1 MIGITGLSFIA
12 STDKAKIEQEATKIM
27 GDNPIIAYFDVDLF
41 RQLGTNEKKPVPEPG
56 IAIKI
61 TITIPDELLNSDKT
75 VSREY
80 KIIRLHEGQVDV
92 INGTF
97 DSTTGEFT
105 FESDK
110 FSTYAIVY
118 KDVPVND
125 DDNSTP
131 GDTDVIKPEDDKI
144 DDVPKTGDSNNA
156 LYSFM
161 LMILSGLGIVICSR
175 TKKVLNKES

>member
-1 MIGITGLSFIA
+1 MGNNPTIT
-12 STDKAKIEQEATKIM
+12 
-27 GDNPIIAYFDVDLF
+27 YFDADLF
-41 RQLGTNEKKPVPEPG
+41 KQVGSGVKQQITEPG
-56 IAIKI
+56 IAMKI
-61 TITIPDELLNSDKT
+61 TIVIPDELLNADKT

-105 FESDK
+105 FETDK

-125 DDNSTP
+125 DDDNSTP
-131 GDTDVIKPEDDKI
+131 GDTDVIKPEDDKK
-144 DDVPKTGDSNNA
+144 DEVPKTGDSNTT
-156 LYSFM
+156 LYSFILM
-161 LMILSGLGIVICSR
+161 LLGGLGIIICSG
-175 TKKVLNKES
+175 KKKLLNKES